1 MSKKES
7 NPSLPDIKLKP
18 LPPPLPPPKRIIK
31 EDVDFKKWLP
41 EWCKRG

>member
-18 LPPPLPPPKRIIK
+18 PPPPPPPKRIIK
-31 EDVDFKKWLP
+31 EDVDFKKWLGG
-41 EWCKRG
+41 WLKGG